1 LLNLSENLLTGP
13 ALPPAWLEPG
23 AMPDL
28 KHLVL
33 SGNANLTGTLPS
45 NLPGTHLTILWVA
58 LLRTLLL

>member
-1 LLNLSENLLTGP
+1 
-13 ALPPAWLEPG
+13 
-23 AMPDL
+23 MPDL